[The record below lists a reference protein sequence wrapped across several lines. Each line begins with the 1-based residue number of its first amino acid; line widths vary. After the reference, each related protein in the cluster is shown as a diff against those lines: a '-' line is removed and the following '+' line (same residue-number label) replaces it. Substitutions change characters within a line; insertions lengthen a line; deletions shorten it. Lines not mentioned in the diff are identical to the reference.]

1 MKIKVPLF
9 VTLPRKTKKDKKVWL
24 NINIYRNLHYII
36 ENQCK
41 ESFFK
46 QIQPL
51 LPKDRLNTLE
61 VSFQLYKCKRKD
73 GGIKKLD
80 KSNVYA
86 VLSKYFFDSLVLNG
100 NIPDDNDQIIKT
112 EVILPT
118 EYLEYG
124 KKEYAV
130 FNLTKC

>member
-9 VTLPRKTKKDKKVWL
+9 VTLPRKTKKDKKVML
-24 NINIYRNLHYII
+24 NMNVYRNLHYII

-41 ESFFK
+41 EAFFK

-51 LPKDRLNTLE
+51 LPKDRLKSLE
-61 VSFQLYKCKRKD
+61 VSCQLYKCKTKGRE
-73 GGIKKLD
+73 IKKLD

-100 NIPDDNDQIIKT
+100 NIPDDNDQVIKT
-112 EVILPT
+112 EIILPT
-118 EYLEYG
+118 KYLEYG
-124 KKEYAV
+124 KEEYAV